1 MTIPSLMIQKLY
13 TTGSLKNSN
22 GGAEFAL
29 KNRLMDA
36 ELIGLNRVTIDGKPV
51 DLADVRLGL
60 GDHGALTPAE
70 VDAAHPLPFPLR
82 STVTIQAGGGEL
94 QQGKHEIE
102 IAFETRP
109 FGDLHLKV
117 EDAIAGEAGESLPA
131 ELRGVKKDSGSAA
144 DKLASLS
151 EERIAYLE
159 GLVSQARTA
168 AAVFT
173 QYTQEDVDRI
183 VEAMAIAGM
192 EEAQHLARLAIEET
206 RLGVLEDKA
215 IKNMV
220 ATEFVYNYV
229 KNKRTIGTIRE
240 FPERGLVEVAEPIG
254 VIFSITPIT
263 NPTATVL
270 FKCIMAIKTRNAV
283 IFGPHPLAWR
293 CCYEAVRIM
302 YETAVKHGAPEGIF
316 TCLESP
322 TIPDNNYLMRHK
334 DVALIDA
341 TGGRGAVKAA
351 YSAGKPAMGVGAGNT
366 PVYLEKTADLDMAVV
381 DIITSKTF
389 DNGTIC
395 ASEQTVVMDHEIY
408 DRVLQK
414 FADLGAHICDE
425 EEAALLGRTLVDPEK
440 GMARPMAIGQKVV
453 DIARTAG
460 ISVKP
465 DTKLLIAPIQ
475 GVGPEHPLSVE
486 KLFPVLAVYRAK
498 SVDEA
503 LKICV
508 DVNQFG
514 GLGHTAVVFS
524 RNDEVIRKF
533 GEVINA
539 GRIIVNSPGSIG
551 AIGGVYNDMV
561 PTFSF
566 GCGTGGGNSTT
577 DNVNVYHYLN
587 IKRVARRMQAPMWF
601 RVPNQIYFN
610 RNAVEHL
617 RQFPS
622 RSTIIVTNPALERF
636 GHADIVRRHLPEQ
649 TLVHV
654 LAIPEEEPEARTVI
668 AGLEA
673 LHSYRADQIIALGG
687 GSVIDAAKIMKLKYE
702 SPEADLE
709 ELGAPFLDIRKRIV
723 QFPIV
728 KANRARLIAIPTT
741 SGTGSEVTPFAVLF
755 DKEHG
760 RKVTL
765 ADYSLSP
772 DVAIVDPQFVM
783 SMPKGLTADTGIDCL
798 THALEAAVSVYG
810 SPYTDANALQA
821 IQMVFQYLPI
831 AYEHPHDEEA
841 RTMMHNAACIAAL
854 AFSNAS
860 VGVNHALA
868 HAFGARFGVAHGRA
882 NALML
887 PHVIAYNAAVPTKFM
902 PSPHQKA
909 YTAHKKYA
917 MIADLLG
924 LGGNTVED
932 KVKNLVAATERLLD
946 QLEIPRSIAALGISK
961 EEFEQAVPDLVKLAF
976 EDPSWRPTN
985 PRMPLMSELAD
996 LLWSAYLGR
1005 GPAKAA
1011 GALEERAAKDGGVY
1025 ANECSVA

>member
-1 MTIPSLMIQKLY
+1 MPD
-13 TTGSLKNSN
+13 N
-22 GGAEFAL
+22 G
-29 KNRLMDA
+29 
-36 ELIGLNRVTIDGKPV
+36 
-51 DLADVRLGL
+51 
-60 GDHGALTPAE
+60 
-70 VDAAHPLPFPLR
+70 
-82 STVTIQAGGGEL
+82 
-94 QQGKHEIE
+94 
-102 IAFETRP
+102 
-109 FGDLHLKV
+109 
-117 EDAIAGEAGESLPA
+117 
-131 ELRGVKKDSGSAA
+131 
-144 DKLASLS
+144 ASLS

-183 VEAMAIAGM
+183 VKQMAMAGM
-192 EEAQHLARLAIEET
+192 EQAQYLGRMAFEET
-206 RLGVLEDKA
+206 RLGVPEDKA

-229 KNKRTIGTIRE
+229 RDKRTAGVIRE

-254 VIFSITPIT
+254 VIFSLLPIT
-263 NPTATVL
+263 NPTSTVL

-283 IFGPHPLAWR
+283 VFGPHPMAAR
-293 CCYEAVRIM
+293 CCQEAMRIM
-302 YETAVKHGAPEGIF
+302 YETAVKHGAPEGVF
-316 TCLESP
+316 TCIQSP
-322 TIPDNNYLMRHK
+322 TLADNAYLMHHK

-341 TGGRGAVKAA
+341 TGGRGVVKAA
-351 YSAGKPAMGVGAGNT
+351 YSSGKPALGVGAGNT
-366 PVYLEKTADLDMAVV
+366 PVYLDKTADLDMAVV

-395 ASEQTVVMDHEIY
+395 ASEQTVVMDDEIY
-408 DRVLQK
+408 DRVLKK
-414 FADLGAHICDE
+414 FADLGAHICNE
-425 EEAALLGRTLVDPEK
+425 NEAALLGRMLVDSEK
-440 GMARPMAIGQKVV
+440 GMARPMATGQKAT
-453 DIARTAG
+453 DIARAVG
-460 ISVKP
+460 LSVKP

-475 GVGPEHPLSVE
+475 GVGREHPLSVE
-486 KLFPVLAVYRAK
+486 KLFPVLAVYRAH
-498 SVDEA
+498 SVEEA
-503 LKICV
+503 LRVCV
-508 DVNQFG
+508 DVNHAG
-514 GLGHTAVVFS
+514 GIGHTAVVFS

-533 GEVINA
+533 SEVINA
-539 GRIIVNSPGSIG
+539 GRVIVNSPGSIG

-577 DNVNVYHYLN
+577 DNVNVFHYLN
-587 IKRVARRMQAPMWF
+587 VKRVARRTQAPMWF

-610 RNAVEHL
+610 MNAVEAL
-617 RQFPS
+617 GQFPS
-622 RSTIIVTNPALERF
+622 RSTIIVTNPSMEQF
-636 GHADIVRRHLPEQ
+636 GHVDVVRRHLPEQ

-654 LAIPEEEPEARTVI
+654 LTIPDAEPEAAVI
-668 AGLEA
+668 MQGLETIN
-673 LHSYRADQIIALGG
+673 SYKADQIVALGG

-702 SPEADLE
+702 FPQADLA

-723 QFPIV
+723 QFPME
-728 KANRARLIAIPTT
+728 KTNQARLIAISTT

-765 ADYSLSP
+765 ADYSLTP

-798 THALEAAVSVYG
+798 THALEAAVSVYA

-821 IQMVFQYLPI
+821 IQLAYKYLPI
-831 AYEHPHDEEA
+831 AYEQPKNEEA

-868 HAFGARFGVAHGRA
+868 HAFGARFRVAHGRA

-887 PHVIAYNAAVPTKFM
+887 PHVIRYNASVPTKFM
-902 PSPHQKA
+902 PSPHVRA

-917 MIADLLG
+917 AIADLLG
-924 LGGNTVED
+924 LGGSTVEE
-932 KVKNLVAATERLLD
+932 KVNNLVEATEELLD
-946 QLEIPRSIAALGISK
+946 RLAVPKSIAALGISK
-961 EEFEQAVPDLVKLAF
+961 EDFERAVPDLVKIAF

-985 PRMPLMSELAD
+985 PRMPLINELAE
-996 LLWSAYLGR
+996 LLWAAYRGR
-1005 GPAKAA
+1005 GVAKVA
-1011 GALEERAAKDGGVY
+1011 GVSEQEVAKDGAHASEY
-1025 ANECSVA
+1025 SVA